1 MRLSKVLLCGAW
13 QPSWHHFW
21 HPNFVAQCPQHSY
34 SRHVSI
40 SVNLPDELAGP
51 LAAAAAARGVGVE
64 QIAAELLAEGLAG
77 HGATDPLEDF
87 LAAGAS
93 GQREA
98 FDIRQ
103 ARRELAARTAASDI

>member
-1 MRLSKVLLCGAW
+1 MRL
-13 QPSWHHFW
+13 
-21 HPNFVAQCPQHSY
+21 
-34 SRHVSI
+34 
-40 SVNLPDELAGP
+40 SVNLPDELAAP

-64 QIAAELLAEGLAG
+64 QIAAELLTEGLAG
-77 HGATDPLEDF
+77 QKSDPLEAF

-103 ARRELAARTAASDI
+103 VRQQLAAGTTASDI